1 MNRLSRSMPMAHVAL
16 TALLVTLATDVSA
29 AFGAGGFCS
38 IAHGNNSF
46 TTCNDRD
53 SINAGSGS
61 WEDSRF
67 GTANAASWFGGGSVG
82 LLKSTSTARTST
94 LAPAF
99 ANPLTISVNA
109 STTVGWN
116 DTITFGAPGLAGQN
130 GIFRATMLLDGAL
143 SGSSSNA
150 QLGSVDARWNFNFGL
165 VADRRFVVSQ
175 SFGSKYQ
182 INFLGTNGDPLVHQF
197 IELTAP
203 IVFGKSYLMTTSLGT
218 TAGSDV
224 RPAGSPGDPVYFLPV
239 SSSASAN
246 FGSTAT
252 WEGIQSVTLADGS
265 PVTGW
270 NVAST
275 SGFDYS
281 QPFAVQTPVP
291 EPSTMALLGA
301 GIAALFLAVRRRP
314 TSPFV

>member
-1 MNRLSRSMPMAHVAL
+1 MNRLSRYSPIARISL

-29 AFGAGGFCS
+29 TFGVGGFCS

-99 ANPLTISVNA
+99 ANPLTISVTA
-109 STTVGWN
+109 STTVGWD

-130 GIFRATMLLDGAL
+130 GIFRATMLLDGIL

-150 QLGSVDARWNFNFGL
+150 SLGSVDARWNFNFGL
-165 VADRRFVVSQ
+165 VADRRSVVSQ
-175 SFGSKYQ
+175 SFGSRYQ
-182 INFLGTNGDPLVHQF
+182 INFLGTTGDPLVHQV

-203 IVFGKSYLMTTSLGT
+203 IVFGKSYLMTTNLGT
-218 TAGSDV
+218 TAGSGV
-224 RPAGSPGDPVYFLPV
+224 RPAGSPGDPDYFLPV

-252 WEGIQSVTLADGS
+252 WEGIQSVTLANGS

-270 NVAST
+270 SVTST

-281 QPFAVQTPVP
+281 QPFPVLTPVP
-291 EPSTMALLGA
+291 EPRTVVLLCA
-301 GIAALFLAVRRRP
+301 GIVALSLAVRRRP
-314 TSPFV
+314 TLPFV